1 MNNQTRSSQDKHVRS
16 HKGSRITGGFPFQH
30 VYTESWYKKNVYEYM
45 CMLQGLVEMIN
56 HESKYRQVCMFACVY
71 EEYIT
76 WARCIFEQRLP
87 RYMSMY
93 ECMWLFCN
101 ETWAYYVVSGSGD
114 DGAKRFCS
122 AANSVPLGSNYSCRQ
137 HICTRTPAGQNS
149 SRDGTKDI
157 GGECAHSSHYL

>member
-1 MNNQTRSSQDKHVRS
+1 MSALIRVAESQVDFHFSMFTQKVD
-16 HKGSRITGGFPFQH
+16 I
-30 VYTESWYKKNVYEYM
+30 KKNVYEYM

-93 ECMWLFCN
+93 ECM
-101 ETWAYYVVSGSGD
+101 
-114 DGAKRFCS
+114 
-122 AANSVPLGSNYSCRQ
+122 
-137 HICTRTPAGQNS
+137 
-149 SRDGTKDI
+149 
-157 GGECAHSSHYL
+157 